1 MSIELKEAAQQV
13 LKELGEARKIVR
25 ASSSRQL
32 AKDWDRRAT
41 DALANLREAIQQAE
55 TQHPIKTQQPV
66 TAIACGIPGM
76 AKTTCPYCEQG
87 FAFEHEQPAN
97 GEPVGY
103 MNEGHIHELAMRRI
117 PYGYVYPEAGAGAS
131 TAVYAHT
138 APSVPATPDPV
149 KAERD
154 QLRCAQADA
163 VIPLIGPL
171 LDAWE
176 NSDREVMSQEPE
188 LSKQL
193 KNINSAMED
202 ADTHPAPSVP
212 GDVARDA
219 GRWRTFLATRPSNTH
234 EVVNAAID
242 AAMLAAK
249 DSK

>member
-1 MSIELKEAAQQV
+1 MSNELKEAAEQA

-55 TQHPIKTQQPV
+55 AQHPIKTQQPV
-66 TAIACGIPGM
+66 TAIACGIAGM

-87 FAFEHEQPAN
+87 FAFEHEQPAT

-138 APSVPATPDPV
+138 APSVPADV
-149 KAERD
+149 VRDAERY
-154 QLRCAQADA
+154 RF
-163 VIPLIGPL
+163 I
-171 LDAWE
+171 
-176 NSDREVMSQEPE
+176 
-188 LSKQL
+188 
-193 KNINSAMED
+193 
-202 ADTHPAPSVP
+202 
-212 GDVARDA
+212 
-219 GRWRTFLATRPSNTH
+219 LATADDMTTNRYKSLCELLKVAITKNFNL
-234 EVVNAAID
+234 NAAID
-242 AAMLAAK
+242 DAMLAAK
-249 DSK
+249 